1 MTQSR
6 RLSGSAIALIVGLSA
21 IVLLAFSFAVI
32 GSNDKEKKFFDHDDP
47 DRSPTGV
54 ETDFE
59 DLVTRRIEHMDML
72 RGFDTAQQDSRA
84 NAIAEMETAERLH
97 RGRGDQPLTN
107 WVPLGPA
114 PIPVSAST
122 SYSGRVSAIA
132 VHPTNPDIV
141 YVGTAQGGVYRT
153 LNGGTTWTPL
163 MDNALTLAIGAIAIA
178 PSDPT
183 TIFVGTGE
191 SSLCGVSCYIG
202 VGLYRITNAD
212 TTPVLSDALNKNAL
226 NADVFTGR
234 AISEVLVHPTDPNT
248 IFVSTSSGVAGI
260 GSTTTGL
267 ALPTRGVYRSTN
279 AMSANPTFEL
289 LSLGISERSVTD
301 LVMEPGNPNKIYA
314 GVLGVA
320 AGDGG
325 VYVTSNALATTPIF
339 TQALSTTLTGNNSR
353 VELTAAKV
361 SGVLTVYAASGQGNG
376 TVYSSPDSGPFT
388 QVSNN
393 AFCNPQCFYD
403 IAIAVD
409 PTNATKVYLGGS
421 PTLPFGRSIN
431 SGASFANSST
441 GLHVDT
447 QAIAV
452 APSNPNIV
460 YFGSDGGI
468 WRTTN
473 VSATPITW
481 TTLNNTTISATQF
494 MGLALHPTDRN
505 YLIGGTQDNGTE
517 FLAPDGLEWIRS
529 DGGDGGFAVIDQ
541 TSPDTTNVV
550 AYHTYYNSSGSQIGF
565 ARALSTVPPGDPNW
579 LDFLGCGGTAN
590 GINCA
595 DSVLF
600 YAPMV
605 GGPNATGS
613 TGNTLYFGTNRLY
626 RSIDQGTSM
635 NDVSGTLPARISAI
649 AIAPQNDDVRLIGL
663 TSGLVYLSTT
673 AGATTMTNVT
683 GAITPARYIGRVVI
697 DPTNSNVAYVCLNGF
712 GVAAGQ
718 HVWKTTDLL
727 SGTPT
732 WLPAGNGIP
741 DTPVN
746 AFVVDPANT
755 NTLYAGSD
763 IGVFKSTDGGA
774 NWTPFS
780 NGLPRVAVFG
790 IAIQA
795 THRVLRIATH
805 GRGIWEYDLT
815 EGATPTPTSTVTST
829 PTPSQTASISGTVR
843 YGNAVNPPQFISNSV
858 VTGTG
863 IPVVSTTT
871 AAPGANAG
879 QYTLNGFGAG
889 SYTVSLQKDTGIN
902 GVTSNDAA
910 RIAQHVAGT
919 LPLTT
924 VNQSVSA
931 DVTNNGSLSSQDAAK
946 IAQYVAGLPFSPPN
960 LTGVWRFFVTPGL
973 TFPIG
978 ASPMTRTYAS
988 VTGILTGEDYIGL
1001 LGGEVT
1007 GNWAPSAAKAEPTS
1021 GKQSLS
1027 ANRVAKPILVALP
1040 QVQAGVMKEIVLPVN
1055 IQGVAGKGVISYQFD
1070 LKYDASVIQPLV
1082 DVADLKDTASRGLFV
1097 VANAT
1102 RPGLLRVVVYGA
1114 YPIDRNGLLLNL
1126 RFKASGSA
1134 GSASPLSFENVL
1146 FNEGEPRVSTTD
1158 GQVTLF

>member
-84 NAIAEMETAERLH
+84 NAIAEMVAAERLQ
-97 RGRGDQPLTN
+97 RGSGDQPLTN

-114 PIPVSAST
+114 PIPVSSST

-473 VSATPITW
+473 VTATPITW

-613 TGNTLYFGTNRLY
+613 TGNALYFGTNRLY

-649 AIAPQNDDVRLIGL
+649 AIAPQNDDVRLVGL
-663 TSGLVYLSTT
+663 TSGAVYLSTT
-673 AGATTMTNVT
+673 SGSTTMTNVT
-683 GAITPARYIGRVVI
+683 GTIPARYVGRVAI
-697 DPTNSNVAYVCLNGF
+697 DPTNSNIAYVCMNGF
-712 GVAAGQ
+712 GLASGQ
-718 HVWKTTDLL
+718 HVWKTTNLL
-727 SGTPT
+727 SGSPT
-732 WLPAGNGIP
+732 WTAFGNGIP

-746 AFVVDPANT
+746 AFAIDPANT

-774 NWTPFS
+774 NWIPFS
-780 NGLPRVAVFG
+780 SGLPRVAVFG
-790 IAIQA
+790 MAIQA
-795 THRVLRIATH
+795 NHRVLRIATH

-815 EGATPTPTSTVTST
+815 EGATPTPTSTSTSTATNT
-829 PTPSQTASISGTVR
+829 PTPIATASPSIGGTVT
-843 YGNAVNPPQFISNSV
+843 YGNAAVPPKFISN
-858 VTGTG
+858 VTITG
-863 IPVVSTTT
+863 AGSPTVMTTS
-871 AAPGANAG
+871 AAPGATAG
-879 QYTLNGFGAG
+879 QYVLTGFGTS
-889 SYTVSLQKDTGIN
+889 SYTVSLSKTTGQN

-924 VNQSVSA
+924 DAQKVTA
-931 DVTNNGSLSSQDAAK
+931 DVSGNSSISSNDAAL
-946 IAQYVAGLPFSPPN
+946 IARFVAGLGTIIGNTYQWQFYVSPGP
-960 LTGVWRFFVTPGL
+960 
-973 TFPIG
+973 TFPVG
-978 ASPMTRTYAS
+978 ASPTTRTYSS
-988 VTGILTGEDYIGL
+988 VTGSITGQDYVGL
-1001 LGGEVT
+1001 LIGEVT
-1007 GNWAPSAAKAEPTS
+1007 GNWAPSAAREIKSTKKNISVNLPMLS
-1021 GKQSLS
+1021 GSVG
-1027 ANRVAKPILVALP
+1027 N
-1040 QVQAGVMKEIVLPVN
+1040 EIIVPVDVR
-1055 IQGVAGKGVISYQFD
+1055 GVAGKDVISYEFD
-1070 LKYDASVIQPLV
+1070 LKYDASVIKPLV
-1082 DVADLKDTASRGLFV
+1082 DVADLKGTASRGLFV
-1097 VANAT
+1097 VTNAGT
-1102 RPGLLRVVVYGA
+1102 PGILRVVVYGA
-1114 YPIDRNGLLLNL
+1114 YPIDRDGLLLNL
-1126 RFKASGSA
+1126 RFTAVGSA
-1134 GSASPLSFENVL
+1134 GSVSPLSFEQIM
-1146 FNEGEPRVSTTD
+1146 FNEGEPRVITAD
-1158 GQVTLF
+1158 GRIALF